1 MNIQLNVE
9 GKIKNIVEERVQKIE
24 KAFWKEL
31 DKLRKRIV
39 ELEMKGMD
47 FKRREIWKGKQ
58 NDTSN
63 L

>member
-47 FKRREIWKGKQ
+47 FKRREIWKKKQ
-58 NDTSN
+58 
-63 L
+63 

>member
-31 DKLRKRIV
+31 EKQSKRIV

-47 FKRREIWKGKQ
+47 IKRREIWKK
-58 NDTSN
+58 
-63 L
+63 